1 MPDGTHRPAAPGA
14 LISVVATGD
23 PGVGDG
29 DGCGLDEQANA
40 IAGIASRAVRMP
52 TILPPNGWGRES
64 GETRS
69 RYQLLE
75 AVRSPGSR
83 ATQVGDPPAPPRPR
97 HAAPPV

>member
-64 GETRS
+64 GETRT
-69 RYQLLE
+69 RYNIWKRFDHRDLEPLKWAILRRRRVLAMQL
-75 AVRSPGSR
+75 
-83 ATQVGDPPAPPRPR
+83 RP
-97 HAAPPV
+97 